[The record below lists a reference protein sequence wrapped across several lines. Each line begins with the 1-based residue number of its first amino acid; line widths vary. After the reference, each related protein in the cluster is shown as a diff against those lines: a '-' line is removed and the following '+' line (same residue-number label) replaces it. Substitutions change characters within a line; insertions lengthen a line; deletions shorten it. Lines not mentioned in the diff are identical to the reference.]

1 MPCDECASDVLALA
15 SSSRRPHPVA
25 WWGGFACVWHRGH
38 MQREPLMQCH
48 GRSIVCKFTLQGS
61 RDPRAW
67 SARARVAYACGNP
80 PVEAALGIAQLSAAI
95 PPPRA
100 AVDCAPAS
108 TGNARKFCK

>member
-1 MPCDECASDVLALA
+1 MPCRRVKAAASPRTTGQSPGAKQSPMALGE
-15 SSSRRPHPVA
+15 SDRRQLDPPPIP
-25 WWGGFACVWHRGH
+25 
-38 MQREPLMQCH
+38 PL
-48 GRSIVCKFTLQGS
+48 RY
-61 RDPRAW
+61 RRARPRLPQLPNCRC
-67 SARARVAYACGNP
+67 ARAQRVRQP

>member
-1 MPCDECASDVLALA
+1 MANARDERRLVIDPPTRLPEQGRGRVLRAA
-15 SSSRRPHPVA
+15 PPVVIVFQVVLYPTVA
-25 WWGGFACVWHRGH
+25 V
-38 MQREPLMQCH
+38 REH
-48 GRSIVCKFTLQGS
+48 S
-61 RDPRAW
+61 
-67 SARARVAYACGNP
+67 ACGNP